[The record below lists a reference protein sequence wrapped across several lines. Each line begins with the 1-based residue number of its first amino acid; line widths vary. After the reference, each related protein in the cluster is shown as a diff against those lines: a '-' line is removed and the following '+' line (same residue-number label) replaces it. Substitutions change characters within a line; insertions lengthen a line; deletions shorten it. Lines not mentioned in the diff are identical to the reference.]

1 MEFKKPNKED
11 MPVIIISA
19 IFVIA
24 MAVSSATSKTE
35 ETGEPLSFAQWLVI
49 NLFLIGITIVVDMAI
64 IKSRENKRIENERKK
79 ERAGKEM
86 SIVVKI
92 KSGAIGHEGFCKM
105 NQIFENNLFYFGSDI
120 ETLYEMVGYEWDGAK
135 YKNVTESN
143 LQGTETGRKRATGMA
158 SGAFGAFGAIGSA
171 NSVSKRQ
178 ESGKIVQQE
187 VEEQGSAIVRMKKV
201 SGERI
206 YSFVIECDS
215 EMDKKIRCFNNVPMH
230 E

>member
-24 MAVSSATSKTE
+24 MAISSATSKTE
-35 ETGEPLSFAQWLVI
+35 GTGEPLSFVQWLVI

-64 IKSRENKRIENERKK
+64 IKNRENKRIENERKK

-86 SIVVKI
+86 SIVIKI

-105 NQIFENNLFYFGSDI
+105 NQIFENNLFYFANDI

-135 YKNVTESN
+135 YKKVTESK
-143 LQGTETGRKRATGMA
+143 LQGTETGRKRAIGMA
-158 SGAFGAFGAIGSA
+158 SGAFGAVGAIGNTNSA
-171 NSVSKRQ
+171 SKRQ
-178 ESGKIVQQE
+178 ENGEIVQQE

-201 SGERI
+201 SDERI

-215 EMDKKIRCFNNVPMH
+215 EMDKKIRCFNNVPIDK
-230 E
+230 